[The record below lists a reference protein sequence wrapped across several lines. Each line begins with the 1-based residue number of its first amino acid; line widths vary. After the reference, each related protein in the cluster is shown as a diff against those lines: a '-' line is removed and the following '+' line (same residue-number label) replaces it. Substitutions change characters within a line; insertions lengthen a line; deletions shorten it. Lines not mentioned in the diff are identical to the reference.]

1 MSIKSWPPARSLVKS
16 RSAKSRRSSTQKLG
30 GSEAFHDAAA
40 SRVRRSSAS
49 RGTRCSRIFASLP
62 TRGSFEQPLSPDTAK
77 ANIEALLALP
87 HVRVLSEDDG
97 FWRHFTDVTRSIPVR
112 GNLVPDAHLVALLR
126 QHGVRVLYTSDT
138 DFKKFAAVEARDPFG
153 RDDGA

>member
-1 MSIKSWPPARSLVKS
+1 MSFAVDANILLYASDESSPRHARARECL
-16 RSAKSRRSSTQKLG
+16 AQWAA
-30 GSEAFHDAAA
+30 GSEIICFTW
-40 SRVRRSSAS
+40 STLFTYLRVA
-49 RGTRCSRIFASLP
+49 THPRI
-62 TRGSFEQPLSPDTAK
+62 FEQPLSPDTAK

-126 QHGVRVLYTSDT
+126 QHGVRVLYTNDT
-138 DFKKFAAVEARDPFG
+138 DFKKFAAIEARNPFG